1 MAQHQINLLR
11 VTVQDDGMR
20 SWSFVVDGNTGRSYH
35 EVRAIS
41 RADAEAA
48 LRTRLGAMTSEPAV
62 DEPEEPGLATVVILS
77 ATTVYLM
84 SRLEKWIRSDR

>member
-20 SWSFVVDGNTGRSYH
+20 AWSYVVDGNAGRSYH

-41 RADAEAA
+41 RIDAETA
-48 LRTRLGAMTSEPAV
+48 LRAKLGAMTTEPAAAV
-62 DEPEEPGLATVVILS
+62 DEEPGLATVVILS

-84 SRLEKWIRSDR
+84 SRLEKWIRSNR